1 MSWQVDYAHTQIR
14 FSVRHMMISTVRGQF
29 EKFKIDTHVD
39 EEEITRIHDS
49 NVLTE
54 DDVLNSRLEVN
65 IEAASIN
72 TREPKRDEHLRSA
85 DFFDAAKYPYITFKA
100 KRGEKIDDAHGRLIG
115 DLTIRDVTKPVTL
128 NVEFLGQAKS
138 PWGAVSAGFEAS
150 TKINRKEW
158 GLAWN
163 VALETGGWLVGD
175 EINVDIEIEFA
186 QVPEPVK
193 ETADL
198 VPA

>member
-29 EKFKIDTHVD
+29 EKFKIDTHID
-39 EEEITRIHDS
+39 EEEINRIHDS

-100 KRGEKIDDAHGRLIG
+100 KRSEKIDDAHGRLIG

-128 NVEFLGQAKS
+128 NVEFIGQAKS

-193 ETADL
+193 ESAEL
-198 VPA
+198 ELA

>member
-39 EEEITRIHDS
+39 EEEINRIHDS